1 MSYQVLARKWR
12 PRSFREMIGQTHVL
26 KALINALDNQRL
38 HHAYLFTGT
47 RGVGKTTIARI
58 IAKCVNCEIGITS
71 TPCGTCSVCREID
84 EGRFVD
90 LIEIDAASRTKVEDT
105 RELLDNVQYA
115 PSRGRFK
122 VYLIDEVHM
131 LSSHSFNALLKT
143 LEEPPP
149 YVKFILATTD
159 PQKLPATILSR
170 CLQFSLKNMT
180 PERVVEHLTHVLGV
194 ENVPFEDD
202 ALWLLG
208 RAADGS
214 MRDAM
219 SLTDQ
224 AIAFGEGKVLAADV
238 RAMLGTLDHGQVYG
252 VLQALLEGD
261 ARGLLEAVRHL
272 AEQGPDWNGV
282 LAEMLNVLHR
292 VAVAQALPEAV
303 DNGQGDRDR
312 VLAVAQALPAED
324 VQFYYQMG
332 LIGRRDLPLA
342 PDPRSG
348 FEMVLLRMLA
358 FRPAG
363 GGEAPPQTLK
373 PLGIS
378 QATVDSSQGVA
389 APIAAPVPQATSMAG
404 AAVPAAGP
412 VAGGNAPASAS
423 AATVQAPVTPAQREE
438 APVANPA
445 VGDNAPVPAPAS
457 AATAQVPVAAAQRQA
472 APAAS
477 TMTAVDNSVP
487 APAPTSSAPVPAA
500 VSQREVAAAA
510 SPVASTDSPATR
522 AAPAPSPAAVDD
534 PSLPWNSS
542 AAPLQNEP
550 EAYDE
555 PLLETEAE
563 QPMLTPMPAPTPAC
577 VVPPAP
583 EREEAPEDE
592 GDAIDSAAPHLQAI
606 PDDFGPAG
614 MDRDDEPPLDEDYY
628 PADIDASGYSFLDD
642 LASAT
647 PEPVAAPEPLP
658 ASQPASGLAL
668 QWLELFPKLPISG
681 LTASIAANC
690 SLIAVRGDE
699 WLLHLDPA
707 QSALFNATQQR
718 RLNDALNQYHGRT
731 IGLKIE
737 LVRPEQ
743 ETPAQA
749 SSRRRVER
757 QHDAEASIQADPF
770 IQQMMQ
776 KFGATVRND
785 TIEPVDVPVSQNG

>member
-12 PRSFREMIGQTHVL
+12 PRSFREMVGQTHVL
-26 KALINALDNQRL
+26 KALINALDSQRL

-58 IAKCVNCEIGITS
+58 IAKCLNCETGITS
-71 TPCGTCSVCREID
+71 TPCGECSVCREID

-224 AIAFGEGKVLAADV
+224 AIAFGEGKVMAADV
-238 RAMLGTLDHGQVYG
+238 RAMLGTLDHGQVYD
-252 VLQALLEGD
+252 VLHALIDGD
-261 ARGLLEAVRHL
+261 AKALLEAVRHL

-282 LAEMLNVLHR
+282 LSEILNVLHR
-292 VAVAQALPEAV
+292 VAIAQALPDGV
-303 DNGQGDRDR
+303 DNGHGDRDR
-312 VLAVAQALPAED
+312 VLALAQALPAED

-342 PDPRSG
+342 PDPRGG

-358 FRPAG
+358 FRPADTAD
-363 GGEAPPQTLK
+363 APRQALK
-373 PLGIS
+373 PVGIS
-378 QATVDSSQGVA
+378 QATADSA
-389 APIAAPVPQATSMAG
+389 K
-404 AAVPAAGP
+404 
-412 VAGGNAPASAS
+412 
-423 AATVQAPVTPAQREE
+423 
-438 APVANPA
+438 
-445 VGDNAPVPAPAS
+445 
-457 AATAQVPVAAAQRQA
+457 PVAAAPVA
-472 APAAS
+472 APAVAS
-477 TMTAVDNSVP
+477 A
-487 APAPTSSAPVPAA
+487 PAA
-500 VSQREVAAAA
+500 VP
-510 SPVASTDSPATR
+510 PVME
-522 AAPAPSPAAVDD
+522 AAPAPVVEPEPVPEPVAEVVID
-534 PSLPWNSS
+534 LPWND
-542 AAPLQNEP
+542 PVEP
-550 EAYDE
+550 EIVQQPVVE
-555 PLLETEAE
+555 PVLETVAE
-563 QPMLTPMPAPTPAC
+563 QPDLPPMPLPTPDS
-577 VVPPAP
+577 VVP
-583 EREEAPEDE
+583 EAPEWV
-592 GDAIDSAAPHLQAI
+592 AAPMPEPTVADVDMATPGVDL
-606 PDDFGPAG
+606 
-614 MDRDDEPPLDEDYY
+614 DDEPPLDEDYIE
-628 PADIDASGYSFLDD
+628 PDMDSAYSYLDD
-642 LASAT
+642 LASEHAA
-647 PEPVAAPEPLP
+647 EPAPEPEP
-658 ASQPASGLAL
+658 AAMPATGLAL
-668 QWLELFPKLPISG
+668 QWLELFPKLPITG
-681 LTASIAANC
+681 MTGSIAANC
-690 SLIAVRGDE
+690 TLIAVEGDH

-707 QSALFNATQQR
+707 HSALFNATQQR
-718 RLNDALNQYHGRT
+718 RLNDALNQYHQRT
-731 IGLKIE
+731 LTLSIE
-737 LVRPEQ
+737 LIKPEQ

-749 SSRRRVER
+749 ASRRRADR
-757 QHDAEASIQADPF
+757 QREAEESIHSDPF

-776 KFGATVRND
+776 QFGAVVRHD
-785 TIEPVDVPVSQNG
+785 TIEPVEAPVTQGS

>member
-12 PRSFREMIGQTHVL
+12 PRSFREMVGQTHVL
-26 KALINALDNQRL
+26 KALINALDSQRL

-58 IAKCVNCEIGITS
+58 IAKCLNCETGITS
-71 TPCGTCSVCREID
+71 SPCGECSVCREID

-180 PERVVEHLTHVLGV
+180 PERVVEHLTHVLSA

-224 AIAFGEGKVLAADV
+224 AIAFGEGKVMATDV
-238 RAMLGTLDHGQVYG
+238 RAMLGTLDHGQVYD
-252 VLQALLEGD
+252 VLHSLIEGDAKALLEG
-261 ARGLLEAVRHL
+261 VRHL

-282 LAEMLNVLHR
+282 LSEILNVLHR
-292 VAVAQALPEAV
+292 VAIAQALPDGV
-303 DNGQGDRDR
+303 DNGHGDRDR
-312 VLAVAQALPAED
+312 VLALAQALPAED

-342 PDPRSG
+342 PDPRGG

-358 FRPAG
+358 FRPADTAD
-363 GGEAPPQTLK
+363 APRQPLK
-373 PLGIS
+373 PVGIS
-378 QATVDSSQGVA
+378 QATVDSANSVA
-389 APIAAPVPQATSMAG
+389 AVPKAAPVVA
-404 AAVPAAGP
+404 AAV
-412 VAGGNAPASAS
+412 
-423 AATVQAPVTPAQREE
+423 
-438 APVANPA
+438 
-445 VGDNAPVPAPAS
+445 APVPAPVV
-457 AATAQVPVAAAQRQA
+457 T
-472 APAAS
+472 
-477 TMTAVDNSVP
+477 P
-487 APAPTSSAPVPAA
+487 APAP
-500 VSQREVAAAA
+500 VA
-510 SPVASTDSPATR
+510 
-522 AAPAPSPAAVDD
+522 APSPAPEPVVADEPELAPEPEPEPEPVAVEAVID
-534 PSLPWNSS
+534 LPWND
-542 AAPLQNEP
+542 PVEP
-550 EAYDE
+550 EPE
-555 PLLETEAE
+555 PVQQPAVEPVLETAAE
-563 QPMLTPMPAPTPAC
+563 QPELAPMPLPTPDS
-577 VVPPAP
+577 VVPDAP
-583 EREEAPEDE
+583 ELAVAPSLEPTVADV
-592 GDAIDSAAPHLQAI
+592 DAATP
-606 PDDFGPAG
+606 G
-614 MDRDDEPPLDEDYY
+614 MDMDDEPPLDEDYIE
-628 PADIDASGYSFLDD
+628 PDMDSAYSYLDE
-642 LASAT
+642 LASEHAA
-647 PEPVAAPEPLP
+647 EPAPEPEPEP
-658 ASQPASGLAL
+658 AAMPATGLAL

-681 LTASIAANC
+681 MTGSIAANC
-690 SLIAVRGDE
+690 TLIAVDGE
-699 WLLHLDPA
+699 HWLLHLDPA
-707 QSALFNATQQR
+707 HSALFNATQQR

-731 IGLKIE
+731 LGLTIE
-737 LVRPEQ
+737 LIKPEQ

-749 SSRRRVER
+749 ASRRRVNR
-757 QHDAEASIQADPF
+757 QREAEESIHGDPF
-770 IQQMMQ
+770 IQQMVQ
-776 KFGATVRND
+776 QFGAVVRSD
-785 TIEPVDVPVSQNG
+785 TIEPVDALVAQG

>member
-12 PRSFREMIGQTHVL
+12 PRSFREMVGQAHVL
-26 KALINALDNQRL
+26 KALINALDSQRL

-58 IAKCVNCEIGITS
+58 IAKCLNCETGITS
-71 TPCGTCSVCREID
+71 TPCGTCSVCKEID

-224 AIAFGEGKVLAADV
+224 AIAFGEGKVMAADV
-238 RAMLGTLDHGQVYG
+238 RAMLGTLDHGQVFD
-252 VLQALLEGD
+252 VLTALLEGD
-261 ARGLLEAVRHL
+261 ARGVLEAVRHL
-272 AEQGPDWNGV
+272 AEQGPDWSGV
-282 LAEMLNVLHR
+282 LSEILNVLHR
-292 VAVAQALPEAV
+292 VAIAQALPEGV
-303 DNGQGDRDR
+303 DNGHGDRER
-312 VLAVAQALPAED
+312 VLALAQALPAED

-342 PDPRSG
+342 PDPRGG

-358 FRPAG
+358 FRPADS
-363 GGEAPPQTLK
+363 EDAPRQPLK
-373 PLGIS
+373 PVGIS
-378 QATVDSSQGVA
+378 QATADSQKTVADVTPVASAMQVAPVMA
-389 APIAAPVPQATSMAG
+389 APDPAFEAVVPAAAPVQA
-404 AAVPAAGP
+404 AAVKPEP
-412 VAGGNAPASAS
+412 V
-423 AATVQAPVTPAQREE
+423 VTPEPKPEPVEE
-438 APVANPA
+438 IDLPWNEPKAPVADKTPEA
-445 VGDNAPVPAPAS
+445 EPDVAADAEPLAEPVLETVSEQPDLTPMPTPAPAS
-457 AATAQVPVAAAQRQA
+457 
-472 APAAS
+472 
-477 TMTAVDNSVP
+477 
-487 APAPTSSAPVPAA
+487 PVPDA
-500 VSQREVAAAA
+500 
-510 SPVASTDSPATR
+510 
-522 AAPAPSPAAVDD
+522 
-534 PSLPWNSS
+534 
-542 AAPLQNEP
+542 P
-550 EAYDE
+550 EAEASQPVEE
-555 PLLETEAE
+555 PQA
-563 QPMLTPMPAPTPAC
+563 TPAML
-577 VVPPAP
+577 
-583 EREEAPEDE
+583 E
-592 GDAIDSAAPHLQAI
+592 AI
-606 PDDFGPAG
+606 PDSAYMSAP
-614 MDRDDEPPLDEDYY
+614 MDRDDEPPADDDYVEPDIDIDPASYSYLDE
-628 PADIDASGYSFLDD
+628 
-642 LASAT
+642 LAHESVVELEAVE
-647 PEPVAAPEPLP
+647 PEPAPAAMP
-658 ASQPASGLAL
+658 ATGLAAE
-668 QWLELFPKLPISG
+668 WLDVFPKLPISG
-681 LTASIAANC
+681 MTGSIAANC
-690 SLIAVRGDE
+690 TLIAVNGDH

-707 QSALFNATQQR
+707 HSALFNSTQQR

-731 IGLKIE
+731 INLSIE
-737 LVRPEQ
+737 LIKPEQ

-749 SSRRRVER
+749 ASRLRAER
-757 QHDAEASIQADPF
+757 QRQAEASIQADPY
-770 IQQMMQ
+770 IQQMLQ
-776 KFGATVRND
+776 QFGAVIRED
-785 TIEPVDVPVSQNG
+785 TIKPVDAPVVQTQ

>member
-12 PRSFREMIGQTHVL
+12 PRSFREMVGQTHVL

-58 IAKCVNCEIGITS
+58 IAKCVNCETGITS

-180 PERVVEHLTHVLGV
+180 PERVVEHLSHVLGV

-238 RAMLGTLDHGQVYG
+238 RAMLGSLDHGQVYG

-261 ARGLLEAVRHL
+261 ARGLLEAVRQL

-292 VAVAQALPEAV
+292 VAIAQALPEAV
-303 DNGQGDRDR
+303 DNGHGDRDR
-312 VLAVAQALPAED
+312 VLALAQALAAED

-358 FRPAG
+358 FRPADSAD
-363 GGEAPPQTLK
+363 APRQALK
-373 PLGIS
+373 PMGIS
-378 QATVDSSQGVA
+378 QATAESSPAVA
-389 APIAAPVPQATSMAG
+389 SAAPV
-404 AAVPAAGP
+404 AAV
-412 VAGGNAPASAS
+412 V
-423 AATVQAPVTPAQREE
+423 
-438 APVANPA
+438 
-445 VGDNAPVPAPAS
+445 
-457 AATAQVPVAAAQRQA
+457 
-472 APAAS
+472 
-477 TMTAVDNSVP
+477 
-487 APAPTSSAPVPAA
+487 APVPAA
-500 VSQREVAAAA
+500 VSVPEPEPEPE
-510 SPVASTDSPATR
+510 PVAVVQETPVAVPEPI
-522 AAPAPSPAAVDD
+522 AAPVAEEVD
-534 PSLPWNSS
+534 LPWS
-542 AAPLQNEP
+542 EP
-550 EAYDE
+550 KAVVPE
-555 PLLETEAE
+555 PVAEPVLEVEAE
-563 QPMLTPMPAPTPAC
+563 QPDLTPVPTPASA
-577 VVPPAP
+577 VPVAP
-583 EREEAPEDE
+583 QQNTPQ
-592 GDAIDSAAPHLQAI
+592 PL
-606 PDDFGPAG
+606 PDDDIGYSPAG
-614 MDRDDEPPLDEDYY
+614 MERDDEPPLDDDYD
-628 PADIDASGYSFLDD
+628 PVDMDSASYSFLDE
-642 LASAT
+642 LAS
-647 PEPVAAPEPLP
+647 ESAAPTPAEPQLLP
-658 ASQPASGLAL
+658 ASQPATGLAL
-668 QWLELFPKLPISG
+668 EWLELFPRLPISG
-681 LTASIAANC
+681 MTGSIAANC
-690 SLIAVRGDE
+690 TLIAADGDH

-707 QSALFNATQQR
+707 HSALFNATQQR
-718 RLNDALNQYHGRT
+718 RLNEALNQHLGRT
-731 IGLKIE
+731 LTLSIE
-737 LVRPEQ
+737 LIRPEQ

-749 SSRRRVER
+749 AARKRANR
-757 QHDAEASIQADPF
+757 QSEAEASIHADPF

-776 KFGATVRND
+776 QFGAIIRDD
-785 TIEPVDVPVSQNG
+785 TIEPVDVLVSQSE

>member
-12 PRSFREMIGQTHVL
+12 PRSFREMVGQTHVL

-58 IAKCVNCEIGITS
+58 IAKCLNCETGITS

-131 LSSHSFNALLKT
+131 LSTHSFNALLKT

-170 CLQFSLKNMT
+170 CLQFSLKNMS
-180 PERVVEHLTHVLGV
+180 PERVVEHLSHVLAA
-194 ENVPFEDD
+194 ENVPFEPD

-238 RAMLGTLDHGQVYG
+238 RAMLGSLDHGQVYG

-261 ARGLLEAVRHL
+261 ARALLEAVRNL
-272 AEQGPDWNGV
+272 AEQGPDWAGV

-292 VAVAQALPEAV
+292 VAIAQALPEAV
-303 DNGQGDRDR
+303 DNGQGDRER
-312 VLAVAQALPAED
+312 VLALASALPAED

-342 PDPRSG
+342 PDPRGG

-358 FRPAG
+358 FRPADTDD
-363 GGEAPPQTLK
+363 APKPVLK
-373 PLGIS
+373 PVGIS
-378 QATVDSSQGVA
+378 QATADPATPVA
-389 APIAAPVPQATSMAG
+389 APAVAVAPPAAAVVAPVA
-404 AAVPAAGP
+404 P
-412 VAGGNAPASAS
+412 VAEQQ
-423 AATVQAPVTPAQREE
+423 VQAP
-438 APVANPA
+438 APVEPA
-445 VGDNAPVPAPAS
+445 PQPVVEPVVAAEPAPVSEPEPAPE
-457 AATAQVPVAAAQRQA
+457 PVAEV
-472 APAAS
+472 
-477 TMTAVDNSVP
+477 VD
-487 APAPTSSAPVPAA
+487 
-500 VSQREVAAAA
+500 
-510 SPVASTDSPATR
+510 
-522 AAPAPSPAAVDD
+522 
-534 PSLPWNSS
+534 LPW
-542 AAPLQNEP
+542 E
-550 EAYDE
+550 E
-555 PLLETEAE
+555 
-563 QPMLTPMPAPTPAC
+563 PAPTPAP
-577 VVPPAP
+577 VVAEPAP
-583 EREEAPEDE
+583 AP
-592 GDAIDSAAPHLQAI
+592 APAAAPTPAPAAPAH
-606 PDDFGPAG
+606 DDEPPFDPSAYAAVG

-628 PADIDASGYSFLDD
+628 GGESDPVGFSYLDELAEHVQEEAPKPAA
-642 LASAT
+642 
-647 PEPVAAPEPLP
+647 VPLP
-658 ASQPASGLAL
+658 AAKPATGLAL
-668 QWLELFPKLPISG
+668 QWLELFPQLPVSG
-681 LTASIAANC
+681 MTGNIAANC
-690 SLIAVRGDE
+690 TLIAVDGDD
-699 WLLHLDPA
+699 WLLHLDPG
-707 QSALFNATQQR
+707 QGALFNATQQR
-718 RLNDALNQYHGRT
+718 RLNEALNQHLGRT
-731 IGLKIE
+731 LNLRIE
-737 LVRPEQ
+737 LILPEQ

-749 SSRRRVER
+749 AARKRAER
-757 QHDAEASIQADPF
+757 QQDAVTSIEQDPL
-770 IQQMMQ
+770 IQQMI
-776 KFGATVRND
+776 KLFGAKVRQD
-785 TIEPVDVPVSQNG
+785 TIEPVEALVNQGQ

>member
-12 PRSFREMIGQTHVL
+12 PRSFREMVGQTHVL
-26 KALINALDNQRL
+26 KALINALDSQRL

-58 IAKCVNCEIGITS
+58 IAKCLNCETGITS
-71 TPCGTCSVCREID
+71 TPCGECSVCREID

-194 ENVPFEDD
+194 EQVPFEDD

-224 AIAFGEGKVLAADV
+224 AIAFGEGKVMAADV
-238 RAMLGTLDHGQVYG
+238 RAMLGTLDHGQVFD
-252 VLQALLEGD
+252 VLHSLIEGD
-261 ARGLLEAVRHL
+261 AKALLEAVRHL

-282 LAEMLNVLHR
+282 LSEILNVLHR
-292 VAVAQALPEAV
+292 VAIAQALPEGV
-303 DNGQGDRDR
+303 DNGHGDRDR
-312 VLAVAQALPAED
+312 VLALAQALPAED

-342 PDPRSG
+342 PDPRGG

-358 FRPAG
+358 FRPADTTD
-363 GGEAPPQTLK
+363 APRQPLK
-373 PLGIS
+373 PVGIS
-378 QATVDSSQGVA
+378 QATVDSANSVAAAPVVAPVVA
-389 APIAAPVPQATSMAG
+389 APV
-404 AAVPAAGP
+404 
-412 VAGGNAPASAS
+412 
-423 AATVQAPVTPAQREE
+423 
-438 APVANPA
+438 APVAP
-445 VGDNAPVPAPAS
+445 VVTAPVIAPVAER
-457 AATAQVPVAAAQRQA
+457 QPEPVAAVVVPEPVVE
-472 APAAS
+472 APIAEDV
-477 TMTAVDNSVP
+477 VD
-487 APAPTSSAPVPAA
+487 
-500 VSQREVAAAA
+500 
-510 SPVASTDSPATR
+510 
-522 AAPAPSPAAVDD
+522 
-534 PSLPWNSS
+534 LPWNDPVEPEVAQQPAVEPVLETTGEQPELPPMPMPTPDSVVPDAPQWA
-542 AAPLQNEP
+542 AAPIPEP
-550 EAYDE
+550 SVAQVD
-555 PLLETEAE
+555 AA
-563 QPMLTPMPAPTPAC
+563 TP
-577 VVPPAP
+577 
-583 EREEAPEDE
+583 
-592 GDAIDSAAPHLQAI
+592 
-606 PDDFGPAG
+606 G
-614 MDRDDEPPLDEDYY
+614 MDQDDEPPLDEDYIE
-628 PADIDASGYSFLDD
+628 PDMDSAYSYLDE
-642 LASAT
+642 LASEHTA
-647 PEPVAAPEPLP
+647 EPAPEPEPEP
-658 ASQPASGLAL
+658 AAMPATGLAL

-681 LTASIAANC
+681 MTGSIAANC
-690 SLIAVRGDE
+690 TLIAIEGDN

-707 QSALFNATQQR
+707 HSALFNATQQR
-718 RLNDALNQYHGRT
+718 RLNDALNQFHGRT
-731 IGLKIE
+731 LNLSME
-737 LVRPEQ
+737 LIKPEQ

-749 SSRRRVER
+749 ASRRRVNR
-757 QHDAEASIQADPF
+757 QREAEESIHGDPF

-776 KFGATVRND
+776 QFGAVVRHD
-785 TIEPVDVPVSQNG
+785 TIEPVEALVSQG

>member
-12 PRSFREMIGQTHVL
+12 PRSFREMVGQTHVL

-58 IAKCVNCEIGITS
+58 IAKCLNCETGITS

-131 LSSHSFNALLKT
+131 LSTHSFNALLKT

-170 CLQFSLKNMT
+170 CLQFSLKNMS
-180 PERVVEHLTHVLGV
+180 PERVVEHLTHVLGA
-194 ENVPFEDD
+194 ENVPFEED

-261 ARGLLEAVRHL
+261 ARALLEAVRAL

-282 LAEMLNVLHR
+282 LSEMLNVLHR
-292 VAVAQALPEAV
+292 VAIAQALPEAV
-303 DNGQGDRDR
+303 DNGQGDRDK
-312 VLAVAQALPAED
+312 VLALAAALPAED

-342 PDPRSG
+342 PDPRGG

-358 FRPAG
+358 FRPADTDD
-363 GGEAPPQTLK
+363 APKPALK
-373 PLGIS
+373 PVGIS
-378 QATVDSSQGVA
+378 QATAD
-389 APIAAPVPQATSMAG
+389 
-404 AAVPAAGP
+404 PA
-412 VAGGNAPASAS
+412 
-423 AATVQAPVTPAQREE
+423 R
-438 APVANPA
+438 
-445 VGDNAPVPAPAS
+445 
-457 AATAQVPVAAAQRQA
+457 PVAAATVVAEPSVVAA
-472 APAAS
+472 APEPVAP
-477 TMTAVDNSVP
+477 P
-487 APAPTSSAPVPAA
+487 APVVDKAPA
-500 VSQREVAAAA
+500 VEPVAAAA
-510 SPVASTDSPATR
+510 SAVAPEAVPAIEPGPVHAVAGPETVVDLPWEEPSPTV
-522 AAPAPSPAAVDD
+522 APSAPVIPAVVAQPPDD
-534 PSLPWNSS
+534 QPD
-542 AAPLQNEP
+542 
-550 EAYDE
+550 YDE
-555 PLLETEAE
+555 P
-563 QPMLTPMPAPTPAC
+563 PFDP
-577 VVPPAP
+577 
-583 EREEAPEDE
+583 
-592 GDAIDSAAPHLQAI
+592 SAYASV
-606 PDDFGPAG
+606 G
-614 MDRDDEPPLDEDYY
+614 MERDDDGADDDYYAPQADPTGFSYLDELAEHIQEDA
-628 PADIDASGYSFLDD
+628 PA
-642 LASAT
+642 
-647 PEPVAAPEPLP
+647 AAPEPLP
-658 ASQPASGLAL
+658 AAQPATGLAL
-668 QWLELFPKLPISG
+668 QWLELFPQLPVSG
-681 LTASIAANC
+681 MTGNIAANC
-690 SLIAVRGDE
+690 TLISADGDD
-699 WLLHLDPA
+699 WLLHLDPG
-707 QSALFNATQQR
+707 QGALFNSTQQR
-718 RLNDALNQYHGRT
+718 RLNEALNQHLGRT
-731 IGLKIE
+731 LRLQIE
-737 LVRPEQ
+737 LIRPEQ

-749 SSRRRVER
+749 AARKRAER
-757 QHDAEASIQADPF
+757 QHDAELSIEQDPL
-770 IQQMMQ
+770 IQQMIKQ
-776 KFGATVRND
+776 FGARVRHD
-785 TIEPVDVPVSQNG
+785 TIEPVDAALATPGQ

>member
-12 PRSFREMIGQTHVL
+12 PRSFREMVGQTHVL
-26 KALINALDNQRL
+26 KALINALDSQRL

-58 IAKCVNCEIGITS
+58 IAKCLNCETGITS
-71 TPCGTCSVCREID
+71 TPCGECSVCREID

-180 PERVVEHLTHVLGV
+180 PERVVEHLSHVLSV

-238 RAMLGTLDHGQVYG
+238 RAMLGTLDHGQVFD
-252 VLQALLEGD
+252 LLHALIQGD
-261 ARGLLEAVRHL
+261 AKALLEAVRHL

-282 LAEMLNVLHR
+282 LSEILNVFHR
-292 VAVAQALPEAV
+292 VAIAQALPEGV
-303 DNGQGDRDR
+303 DNGHGDRDR
-312 VLAVAQALPAED
+312 VLALAQAMPAED

-342 PDPRSG
+342 PDPRGG

-358 FRPAG
+358 FRPADTG
-363 GGEAPPQTLK
+363 DAPSQPLK
-373 PLGIS
+373 PVGIS
-378 QATVDSSQGVA
+378 QATVDSAQAVATAAALTPVATPVPESVA
-389 APIAAPVPQATSMAG
+389 APEPQVAPPPT
-404 AAVPAAGP
+404 
-412 VAGGNAPASAS
+412 
-423 AATVQAPVTPAQREE
+423 
-438 APVANPA
+438 
-445 VGDNAPVPAPAS
+445 
-457 AATAQVPVAAAQRQA
+457 
-472 APAAS
+472 
-477 TMTAVDNSVP
+477 P
-487 APAPTSSAPVPAA
+487 APAPVVEPRAPVVAEVDLPWNEPA
-500 VSQREVAAAA
+500 V
-510 SPVASTDSPATR
+510 PVVEQ
-522 AAPAPSPAAVDD
+522 APAPEPVLETVSEAPA
-534 PSLPWNSS
+534 LPPMPLPTPDSVVLDAPQWT
-542 AAPLQNEP
+542 AAPIPEP
-550 EAYDE
+550 
-555 PLLETEAE
+555 TAE
-563 QPMLTPMPAPTPAC
+563 Q
-577 VVPPAP
+577 V
-583 EREEAPEDE
+583 
-592 GDAIDSAAPHLQAI
+592 DAALS
-606 PDDFGPAG
+606 G
-614 MDRDDEPPLDEDYY
+614 MDRDDEPPLDEDYIE
-628 PADIDASGYSFLDD
+628 PDMDSAAYSYLDE
-642 LASAT
+642 LASEHAAEH
-647 PEPVAAPEPLP
+647 EPAPEPEP
-658 ASQPASGLAL
+658 QPAAMPATGLAL
-668 QWLELFPKLPISG
+668 EWLNMFPKLPVSG
-681 LTASIAANC
+681 MTASIGANC
-690 SLIAVRGDE
+690 TLISAEGDE

-707 QSALFNATQQR
+707 HSALFNATQQR
-718 RLNDALNQYHGRT
+718 RLNDALNQHLQRT
-731 IGLKIE
+731 LKVTIE
-737 LVRPEQ
+737 LIKPEQ

-749 SSRRRVER
+749 AARLRAER
-757 QHDAEASIQADPF
+757 QRLAEESIYADPLVQHMIEQF
-770 IQQMMQ
+770 D
-776 KFGATVRND
+776 AAVRDD
-785 TIEPVDVPVSQNG
+785 TIQPVDVVEPQAS